1 MKTYRV
7 HGERGI
13 LGGGAHEDDEPLL
26 DEWQQQILL
35 RLVEAMDFVEKED
48 GGERSET
55 ELVLGA
61 YGDGLHFG
69 GTRRAAG
76 ERHKGTARSLGDDRC
91 DSGLPTARGT
101 TQNNRVRWVALQQ
114 DANR

>member
-1 MKTYRV
+1 MV
-7 HGERGI
+7 HGERGVF
-13 LGGGAHEDDEPLL
+13 GGGAHEDDEALL

-48 GGERSET
+48 GGEGSET

-61 YGDGLHFG
+61 RGDGFYFG

-76 ERHKGTARSLGDDRC
+76 ERHKGTARSLRDDRC
-91 DSGLPTARGT
+91 DGGFPTARGT
-101 TQNNRVRWVALQQ
+101 TQNDRVRWVALQ
-114 DANR
+114 